1 MYRISRFPERGIVF
15 YACHFHFYTGIY
27 WPHLSMSNA
36 MHLLTQREKEVVHLL
51 SLGLTYDQ
59 IAIRIDVSHETVKMH
74 LKNIYR
80 KLKVQN
86 KIEALQKVKLL

>member
-1 MYRISRFPERGIVF
+1 MNNPMY
-15 YACHFHFYTGIY
+15 
-27 WPHLSMSNA
+27 
-36 MHLLTQREKEVVHLL
+36 LLTQREKEVVQLL
-51 SLGLTYDQ
+51 SLGLTYEQ
-59 IAIRIDVSHETVKMH
+59 IAMRIDVSHETVKMH

>member
-1 MYRISRFPERGIVF
+1 MKDAMQLLTVREREVVKL
-15 YACHFHFYTGIY
+15 
-27 WPHLSMSNA
+27 LSMGF
-36 MHLLTQREKEVVHLL
+36 TYEK
-51 SLGLTYDQ
+51 
-59 IAIRIDVSHETVKMH
+59 IAVQMEVSHETVKMH

>member
-1 MYRISRFPERGIVF
+1 MKD
-15 YACHFHFYTGIY
+15 
-27 WPHLSMSNA
+27 A

-51 SLGLTYDQ
+51 SLGLTYEQ
-59 IAIRIDVSHETVKMH
+59 IANRIDVSHETVKMH

-80 KLKVQN
+80 KLNVQN